1 MIRLSTGWVMTPA
14 ALILF
19 LMATGI
25 AIGALYVFMAS
36 RDRERDSDR
45 LKAANESLTEAL
57 KAAAAAKERAEA
69 NAEAQRKMNVDLVE
83 MRSALMNVL
92 EDVEESKRQI
102 EADNRLD
109 AAVFAAMRESMI
121 ATDAEGRILL
131 FNPMSSA
138 LVGIA
143 PAEAIGQPIHS
154 VLKLMPEE
162 SDVMVTSP
170 LDAAFAG
177 KGGRL
182 PEKLTVIRKDGSRV
196 PVAGT
201 TAPFFDTE
209 GKLIG
214 VVCVIRDVTLERDID
229 RQKSGFISIASHQ
242 LRTPLS
248 AIRWY
253 VDLLLAGDAGKLS
266 KQQKEF
272 LTDMGDSTAR
282 MIKLVGDL
290 LNVSRIESG
299 KVMMNPA
306 QIDLVALLRS
316 LKAEFEPA
324 AAAKKLAC
332 GCKIPDDLPK
342 VVADPNALR
351 QAIGNLIANAINY
364 TPEGGK
370 ISISARTEGKNA
382 VIEVRDTGIGIPKA
396 QQHRLFE
403 RFFRAENA
411 VARETVGSGLG
422 LYITRMLI
430 EAAKGR
436 IRFESAE
443 GKGTAFTV
451 TLPAA

>member
-1 MIRLSTGWVMTPA
+1 MNRLSTGWVMTPA

-19 LMATGI
+19 LVATAI
-25 AIGALYVFMAS
+25 AIVAIYVFMAY
-36 RDRERDSDR
+36 RGREHDSDR

-69 NAEAQRKMNVDLVE
+69 NAEAQRKMNVDLIE

-109 AAVFAAMRESMI
+109 TAVFAAMRESMI
-121 ATDAEGRILL
+121 AMDADGSILL
-131 FNPMSSA
+131 FNPMASA
-138 LVGIA
+138 LIGIDA
-143 PAEAIGQPIHS
+143 AEAIGRPIHS

-162 SDVMVTSP
+162 SDVMITSP

-177 KGGRL
+177 KGSRL

-201 TAPFFDTE
+201 AAPFMDTE

-214 VVCVIRDVTLERDID
+214 VVCVIRDVTMERDID

-272 LTDMGDSTAR
+272 LIDMGDSTVR

-306 QIDLVALLRS
+306 QVDMVELLRS
-316 LKAEFEPA
+316 LKAESEPA
-324 AAAKKLAC
+324 VAAKKLVC
-332 GCKIPDDLPK
+332 GWKIPDDLPK

-370 ISISARTEGKNA
+370 ISLGARAEGKNM

-443 GKGTAFTV
+443 GKGTVFIV